1 MISIQNVSKSF
12 GTKKVLDGISL
23 EFQGG
28 RTHVLLGS
36 SGCGKSTLL
45 RILMG
50 LIPSDS
56 GVVRIGSL
64 EVSTEKHF
72 EVARL
77 AGYVIQEGGLFPH
90 LTAADNVS
98 LVAKLRGW
106 PTKKIEQRLET
117 LSALVQ
123 LDTTLLRRFPKQ
135 ISGGQRQRVALMRAL
150 MLDPSFLL
158 MDEPLGALD
167 PIIRSELQQQL
178 KSIFRKL
185 GKTVIIVTHDVGE
198 AAYLGDSITLL
209 RKGKV
214 IQHGTFGEFND
225 EPKDPFVS
233 RFINAQRI
241 PEVGAT

>member
-1 MISIQNVSKSF
+1 MISVQNVSKSY

-23 EFQGG
+23 EFQSG

-50 LIPSDS
+50 LIPCDS
-56 GVVRIGSL
+56 GSVRVGDL

-72 EVARL
+72 EVARRV
-77 AGYVIQEGGLFPH
+77 GYVIQEGGLFPH
-90 LTAADNVS
+90 LTTAQNVA

-106 PTKKIEQRLET
+106 TPEKTTERLES
-117 LSALVQ
+117 LCALVQ
-123 LDTTLLRRFPKQ
+123 LDTSVLKRFPKQ

-150 MLDPSFLL
+150 MLDPPFLL

-178 KSIFRKL
+178 KAIFRKL

-209 RKGKV
+209 RKGTI
-214 IQHGTFGEFND
+214 IQHGTFSEFNAK
-225 EPKDPFVS
+225 PKDPFVS

-241 PEVGAT
+241 PEVGAP